1 MKKICSVILVLCMV
15 FSAAS
20 VFADGITVTV
30 NGKILTFDSEP
41 IIKNDRLLVP
51 MRAIFEALGADVS
64 WNDSSKTA
72 SAVLGKTGLEI
83 TVGAN
88 ELYKNGSKIAL
99 DAPAVIAKDRTLV
112 PIRAVSEGLGADVDW
127 VSATKTVVITMKE
140 KIYGFGEIDSSD
152 LEKFKADN
160 SARTAFESVDLPGE
174 VAKYSGDF
182 ADDIKNKPENVKKYI
197 NDVWNHCQAEA
208 LLKIMDESSS
218 EYQIGENIAEQ
229 LSEIIA
235 EASKNAEAQLEISIK
250 DDFLIISF
258 KDDSNDFAKYIGI
271 KAADGSAR
279 LFTAYP
285 ENDKTVIY
293 EIKSGIKEKFTE
305 VSGDF
310 SEEDF
315 RLLK

>member
-15 FSAAS
+15 FSAVS

-30 NGKILTFDSEP
+30 NGENLTFDSEP
-41 IIKNDRLLVP
+41 IIQNDRLLVP

-88 ELYKNGSKIAL
+88 ELYKNGSKIVL

-140 KIYGFGEIDSSD
+140 KIYGFGEIGSSD

-208 LLKIMDESSS
+208 LLKIMDESSA

-258 KDDSNDFAKYIGI
+258 KDDSKDFAKYIGI
-271 KAADGSAR
+271 KTADGSAR

-285 ENDKTVIY
+285 ENGKTVIY

>member
-1 MKKICSVILVLCMV
+1 MKKICSLVLALCMV
-15 FSAAS
+15 LSAAS
-20 VFADGITVTV
+20 VFADGITVSV
-30 NGKILTFDSEP
+30 NGEKLTFDSEP
-41 IIKNDRLLVP
+41 IILNDRLLVP

-64 WNDSSKTA
+64 WEDSSKTA
-72 SAVLGKTGLEI
+72 SAVLDGIGLKI

-88 ELYKNGSKIAL
+88 ELYKNGSKIPL
-99 DAPAVIAKDRTLV
+99 DAPAIIEKSRTLV

-127 VSATKTVVITMKE
+127 IADTNSVIITMDKRV
-140 KIYGFGEIDSSD
+140 YGFGEIDDSD

-160 SARTAFESVDLPGE
+160 SARTVFESADLPME

-208 LLKIMDESSS
+208 LLKIMDESAA
-218 EYQIGENIAEQ
+218 EYQIGDNIAEQ

-235 EASKNAEAQLEISIK
+235 EASKNAEAQFEISIK

-258 KDDSNDFAKYIGI
+258 NEDNLTGAKYIGI
-271 KAADGSAR
+271 KAEGGSAR
-279 LFTAYP
+279 LFAAYP
-285 ENDKTVIY
+285 ENGKTVIY
-293 EIKSGIKEKFTE
+293 EIKSGIKEKFAE
-305 VSGDF
+305 LAGDF

-315 RLLK
+315 RQI

>member
-1 MKKICSVILVLCMV
+1 MVLCMV
-15 FSAAS
+15 LSAAS
-20 VFADGITVTV
+20 VFADGISVTV
-30 NGKILTFDSEP
+30 NGKNPAFDSEP
-41 IIKNDRLLVP
+41 IIQNDRLLVP

-64 WNDSSKTA
+64 WDDSSKTA

-99 DAPAVIAKDRTLV
+99 DVPAVIVKDRTLV

-127 VSATKTVVITMKE
+127 IADTKSVIITMNE
-140 KIYGFGEIDSSD
+140 NVYGFGEIDSSD
-152 LEKFKADN
+152 LEKFKADD

-197 NDVWNHCQAEA
+197 NDVWNHCQTEA
-208 LLKIMDESSS
+208 LLKIMDESAA

-235 EASKNAEAQLEISIK
+235 EASKNAEAQFEISIK

-258 KDDSNDFAKYIGI
+258 KDDIKDFAKYIGI

-279 LFTAYP
+279 LFAAYP
-285 ENDKTVIY
+285 ENGKTVIY